1 MYMGLQKVWSTFFD
15 YAKLPAAVTWILTF
29 GFTQIAG
36 NLKRVI
42 ASRRKGARAKG
53 EGINHQYNDRLN
65 VLQRQYQ
72 DVPLWWYFALFF
84 VGFVILA
91 TAIGCG
97 KLFIPIWTLFVG
109 LGTAAVFVIPFGWL
123 YAISNYQ
130 ISTGSFNELMYGY
143 MVHTPVGEAHHHPC
157 GPSTY
162 GAIAGDAWYRAQY
175 MLQDQKIGH
184 YMHIPPRTV
193 FFSQIFGTILGVPVN
208 YGVIRWIIN
217 TKGDYLTGA
226 KKDPLNQW
234 TGQSLQSSNTLGV
247 QYAVIGPKK
256 LFAQPEMSIL
266 PWSFLVGAVVPP
278 LLYLL
283 HRNFPR
289 WRVDLWNV
297 SIFFSGLAVF
307 YGNVSTGYTSAII
320 GGYVVM
326 YHFYRRRFEVWR
338 RYSYMV
344 AAAFDAGFNFNLLLI
359 FLFFGAGKQI
369 TMPKWWGNSGGSVER
384 CFSLDDS

>member
-1 MYMGLQKVWSTFFD
+1 
-15 YAKLPAAVTWILTF
+15 
-29 GFTQIAG
+29 
-36 NLKRVI
+36 
-42 ASRRKGARAKG
+42 
-53 EGINHQYNDRLN
+53 
-65 VLQRQYQ
+65 
-72 DVPLWWYFALFF
+72 
-84 VGFVILA
+84 
-91 TAIGCG
+91 
-97 KLFIPIWTLFVG
+97 
-109 LGTAAVFVIPFGWL
+109 
-123 YAISNYQ
+123 
-130 ISTGSFNELMYGY
+130 
-143 MVHTPVGEAHHHPC
+143 MVHTPAGQAHHHPC

-234 TGQSLQSSNTLGV
+234 TGQSIQSSNTLGV
-247 QYAVIGPKK
+247 QYAVVGPKA
-256 LFAQPEMSIL
+256 LFAEREMSVL
-266 PWSFLVGAVVPP
+266 PWSFLVGAGVPP

-283 HRNFPR
+283 HCSFPR
-289 WRVDLWNV
+289 LRVDLWNV
-297 SIFFSGLAVF
+297 SIFFSGLALF

-326 YHFYRRRFEVWR
+326 YHFYRRHFDVWR

-359 FLFFGAGKQI
+359 FLFFGAGKQVS
-369 TMPKWWGNSGGSVER
+369 MPQWWGNNGDSVER
-384 CFSLDDS
+384 CFALSDD